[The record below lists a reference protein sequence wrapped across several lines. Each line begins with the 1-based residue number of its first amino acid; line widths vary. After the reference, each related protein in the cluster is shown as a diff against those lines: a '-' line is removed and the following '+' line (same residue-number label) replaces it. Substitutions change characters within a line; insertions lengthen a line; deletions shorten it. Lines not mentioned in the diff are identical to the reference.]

1 MRVTKNSVLNRHMD
15 IKRTLEPLGEIED
28 LAKEIRER
36 NPNHVFLI
44 GCGDSYFAAV
54 SGRYAV
60 ENTSGLTTEA
70 EEALEFA
77 RYRRVDESSLVV
89 AISASGKTPR
99 VLEACNYAKKQDAV
113 IIGITDNEK
122 SPLTEIAYKTIFTR
136 IEERFGYPSSTSS
149 AALAAIYALAMYL
162 GRNRKHLSQEEF
174 KRLEQQIVNLPKLM
188 ESTVYHPDNPRITMK
203 AAKAFSKCSDFHF
216 VGGGPGYG
224 TALFGQVLLKELSW
238 VHSEAV
244 EVEEFCHYQ
253 MMILDEGKTPV
264 IMIAQPGKSRTRT
277 IQILKELKNMNIPT
291 YTVCEENDSEMLN
304 NSTYSV
310 QMPKGL
316 DEEFSTIQYM
326 QPLHFLA
333 LHLAQEK
340 KIRHEGFRYV
350 ETLSRLI
357 NLPDTL

>member
-1 MRVTKNSVLNRHMD
+1 LRVTKSSALNRHIT
-15 IKRTLEPLGEIED
+15 IKRTLESLGEIDD
-28 LAKEIRER
+28 LAKEISKQ

-54 SGRYAV
+54 SGRYAM
-60 ENTSGLTTEA
+60 ENISGLTTVA
-70 EEALEFA
+70 EEALELA
-77 RYRRVDESSLVV
+77 RYRRIDENSLVI

-99 VLEACNYAKKQDAV
+99 ILEACNYAKKQGAT
-113 IIGITDNEK
+113 IIGITDEER
-122 SPLTEIAYKTIFTR
+122 SPLIEIAYKTIFTR
-136 IEERFGYPSSTSS
+136 VKEPFSHPSTTSS
-149 AALAAIYALAMYL
+149 AALTAIYALALYL
-162 GRNRKHLSQEEF
+162 GRNRNHLSQEEF
-174 KRLEQQIVNLPKLM
+174 EKLEQQIVNLPKLV
-188 ESTVYHPDNPRITMK
+188 ENTVYHPDNPGITMK
-203 AAKAFSKCSDFHF
+203 AAKAFSKCRDFHF

-253 MMILDEGKTPV
+253 MMILEEGKTPV

-277 IQILKELKNMNIPT
+277 IQILKELKNMNIPI
-291 YTVCEENDSEMLN
+291 YTVCEENDSELLN
-304 NSTYSV
+304 DSTYSV

-326 QPLHFLA
+326 QPLYFLA
-333 LHLAQEK
+333 LHLAGEK
-340 KIRHEGFRYV
+340 KISHEGFRYV

-357 NLPDTL
+357 NSPDTL